1 MIRDEKLDSVACSL
15 GTFFPRALSYVPAW
29 LIPCHLAFADL
40 VLHTREPGEVFQ
52 VNI

>member
-15 GTFFPRALSYVPAW
+15 GTCFPRAPSYVPAW
-29 LIPCHLAFADL
+29 FIPCHLAFADL
-40 VLHTREPGEVFQ
+40 VFHSREPGEVFQ

>member
-1 MIRDEKLDSVACSL
+1 MIRDEKLDSVACSR
-15 GTFFPRALSYVPAW
+15 GTFFPRVLSYVPAW

-40 VLHTREPGEVFQ
+40 VLHTRESGEVFQ